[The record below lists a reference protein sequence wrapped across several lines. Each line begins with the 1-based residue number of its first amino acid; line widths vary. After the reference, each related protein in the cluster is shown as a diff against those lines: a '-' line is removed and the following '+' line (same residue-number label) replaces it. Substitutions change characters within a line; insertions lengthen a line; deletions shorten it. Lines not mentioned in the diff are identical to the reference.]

1 MIILERNKI
10 FYGDEIVN
18 EKQIKCNN
26 TDRNIPNMFNKNQG
40 NIVFGCNA
48 IKIDNEKPKS
58 QIMKLHLIF
67 FLFC

>member
-1 MIILERNKI
+1 M
-10 FYGDEIVN
+10 N
-18 EKQIKCNN
+18 EKPIKCNSV
-26 TDRNIPNMFNKNQG
+26 DRNIPNMFNKNQG
-40 NIVFGCNA
+40 NIVFGRNA

>member
-1 MIILERNKI
+1 M
-10 FYGDEIVN
+10 N
-18 EKQIKCNN
+18 EKPIKCNSV
-26 TDRNIPNMFNKNQG
+26 DRNIPNMFNKNQG